1 MNDSISISSSS
12 FSNSSSSN
20 SKSNSLNRSELN
32 NTGPFSN
39 EASFTLADMNLNDTN
54 NNSINALAK
63 SEKLNNTKANNN
75 NCNQNNKYANDM
87 IDNCFSH
94 QRRDS
99 LPVLGTSRRR
109 SKSQVLFSGDDL
121 NTLTEQ
127 NKLLIEDMYYLKKT
141 LKGKDE
147 KINELNDI
155 RDRLESEMHELS
167 ASLFEQAYTMVNT
180 AKAET
185 AQAEKLLKEAN
196 GKIDVLQAEVKAL
209 KEVVMT
215 TNNSSNKNL
224 HPYFTA
230 SKQSANTK
238 NNRHIR
244 QSSLNQQ
251 SLNQL
256 SKLNLIP
263 NKPDD
268 SNLIMPSISC
278 SNTSLNKSSSSI
290 SGSISQKT
298 TALSTSRS
306 EINFQNTAVKTT
318 PHVKTHKRGLSHNDI
333 QLQPKASF
341 MDKLF
346 NHSSSVNQEKLLINS
361 MEVPNEISRSQQ
373 SLQIIEP
380 EPEYEVEFNEQYFK
394 EISEWRESPDLKE
407 DSEFM
412 QRIYNEDIRPC
423 LNFNDE
429 NYMTDKLLESIRSNC
444 VCIED
449 LIRSQL
455 DKDSLPNTCGLSA
468 NPAVCEYK
476 IRLNENE
483 SWIFISKLSR
493 NRVISVCD
501 FFTYLRYIKDGLVKC
516 DINEIYWNIIDLR
529 KKICLSRLGL

>member
-32 NTGPFSN
+32 NTAQFSN
-39 EASFTLADMNLNDTN
+39 DTSFTLADMNLSDTN
-54 NNSINALAK
+54 NNSILSK
-63 SEKLNNTKANNN
+63 SDKHNMKNRD
-75 NCNQNNKYANDM
+75 NKYTNGVL
-87 IDNCFSH
+87 DNYFLGH
-94 QRRDS
+94 RKGS
-99 LPVLGTSRRR
+99 LPLLGINRRR
-109 SKSQVLFSGDDL
+109 AKSQVLFNGDDL
-121 NTLTEQ
+121 NSLTDQ
-127 NKLLIEDMYYLKKT
+127 NKLLIEDLFFLKKT
-141 LKGKDE
+141 LKIKDE

-155 RDRLESEMHELS
+155 RDKLESEIHELS

-185 AQAEKLLKEAN
+185 VQAEKLLKEAN

-215 TNNSSNKNL
+215 TNNSANKNL

-230 SKQSANTK
+230 TKQTGNVK
-238 NNRHIR
+238 GQRHIR

-251 SLNQL
+251 TLNQL
-256 SKLNLIP
+256 SKMSLIP
-263 NKPDD
+263 NKPDE
-268 SNLIMPSISC
+268 SNLMMPSISC
-278 SNTSLNKSSSSI
+278 SNSSLNKSNNSLTGNI
-290 SGSISQKT
+290 AQKST
-298 TALSTSRS
+298 GLSTSRS
-306 EINFQNTAVKTT
+306 EINFQTPVVKE
-318 PHVKTHKRGLSHNDI
+318 PHVKTHRRGLSHNDI
-333 QLQPKASF
+333 QLQPKPSF

-346 NHSSSVNQEKLLINS
+346 NHSSSMQDKVTVNSL
-361 MEVPNEISRSQQ
+361 EVPNEISRSQQ
-373 SLQIIEP
+373 SLQIIDN
-380 EPEYEVEFNEQYFK
+380 EPEYEVEFNEHYFK
-394 EISEWRESPDLKE
+394 EIAEWRENPDLKG

-412 QRIYNEDIRPC
+412 KRIYEEDIGPC

-429 NYMTDKLLESIRSNC
+429 NQMTDKLLESIRSNC
-444 VCIED
+444 VCVED
-449 LIRSQL
+449 LNRSQL